1 MKPVRIAVDV
11 DEVLCPFVKTMSRWK
26 YPNGPPNVAAKHPY
40 NYATMFGITQRE
52 SKKMVDSFYFSNDF
66 KLMRPFTESQLHLQR
81 LHSCGYDLY
90 CVTGRQSIARDTTE
104 EWISTHYPGLFK
116 DIIMTNSFTPLEIK
130 KSSICDSLSLD
141 LIIDDSYDTCV
152 ECVEQHVHAIN
163 FIGNPEYP
171 WCHVNEYSESNWV
184 GVYENILANTP
195 GGGPSLTCNWIR
207 SHDEF
212 INQDPW

>member
-26 YPNGPPNVAAKHPY
+26 YPSGPPNVAAKHPY

-104 EWISTHYPGLFK
+104 EWISTHYPGL
-116 DIIMTNSFTPLEIK
+116 
-130 KSSICDSLSLD
+130 
-141 LIIDDSYDTCV
+141 
-152 ECVEQHVHAIN
+152 
-163 FIGNPEYP
+163 
-171 WCHVNEYSESNWV
+171 WV

-207 SHDEF
+207 GHDEF